1 MPKAKLDATFV
12 AIATCPPNRRKIDY
26 YDTHTTGFLLEVRQT
41 GSKTY
46 CLKYRTPHG
55 DLRQTKIAGFTDISF
70 DKARKKA
77 QELRGQVTV
86 GENPAEERK
95 EKRLVPTI
103 AELSE
108 RYMAHVRSYK
118 RSADIDQRYLNNH
131 ILPRF
136 GRKRIDDITQQEVV
150 AWLDAK
156 VKQEGYAIGTRNRL
170 HVVLSYMYKLAKRW
184 GMPGSDL
191 NPLLG
196 VPLRNPNNEC
206 ERFLTPEE
214 AQRLK
219 AGADADKNPS
229 IKYIVALLLLTGCR
243 KRELLDAKWEDFD
256 LPNRRWKVPM
266 AKSGKRRFVPLSREA
281 MDVIEQLPRYP
292 DCPWLIPNP
301 ETRQPYTSIYYAW
314 ARSIKRAG
322 LEGLRVHDLH
332 HNAASAM
339 VNSGQSL
346 YVVGQVLGHAQPRT
360 TQRYSHLSQDTLLNA
375 VDAAAGFMGG
385 IWTGGGSDQPPA

>member
-1 MPKAKLDATFV
+1 MPSVKLDPTFV
-12 AIATCPPNRRKIDY
+12 AIATCPPGKKVDY
-26 YDTHTTGFLLEVRQT
+26 YDTVTTGFLLEIRPS

-46 CLKYRTPHG
+46 YIKYRDAHG
-55 DLRQTKIAGFTDISF
+55 DLRQFKIGGFTDISF

-77 QELRGQVTV
+77 QELRARVIV
-86 GENPAEERK
+86 GESPAEERK
-95 EKRLVPTI
+95 AKRQVPTV
-103 AELSE
+103 AELAE

-136 GRKRIDDITQQEVV
+136 GRMRIDDVTQKEVV

-156 VKQEGYAIGTRNRL
+156 VKKDGYAVGTRNRL

-184 GMPGSDL
+184 GMPGSEV

-196 VPLRNPNNEC
+196 VPLPNPNNER

-219 AGADADKNPS
+219 AAAEADQNPS
-229 IKYIVALLLLTGCR
+229 TKHIVALLLLTGCR

-266 AKSGKRRFVPLSREA
+266 AKSGKRRFVPLGTEA
-281 MDVIEQLPRYP
+281 MGVIEQLPRWD
-292 DCPWLIPNP
+292 DCPWLVPNP
-301 ETRQPYTSIYYAW
+301 DTKEPFKTIYYMW
-314 ARSIKRAG
+314 YRTVKRAG
-322 LEGLRVHDLH
+322 LEGLRVHDLRH
-332 HNAASAM
+332 SSASAM
-339 VNSGQSL
+339 VNAGQSL

-360 TQRYSHLSQDTLLNA
+360 TQRYAHLSHDTLLAA
-375 VDAAAGFMGG
+375 VDAAAGFMGTS
-385 IWTGGGSDQPPA
+385 WADHPTGTTST